1 MSIEEEIAAMMAY
14 LGADNSGIPR
24 GTSAS
29 ANLNLYQDVMSTVG
43 NPVFLYQQ
51 GLITPEQVLQI
62 VQQQTS
68 DLVDLSSFDYASME
82 DAAARRGDQLAQTA
96 YALIKGGASVSQVLR
111 DILGTGATEA
121 GKISDKLDTELKF
134 LEDDLVAFKSAWDTA
149 NQVEKGLLTGEY
161 KLVNGQVFKPKAP
174 ADWANAA
181 KAIGLPTFLQNPAMW
196 EIIPDA
202 KLLADA
208 AVGEENAATLAQELN
223 RLVDENGVLRRTVDR
238 KAVNQAA
245 SKAGADVYQMILNTT
260 VAGKKRAEDIAV
272 SKERSDYEQSM
283 FGPTPASRGAASPPQ
298 LPSGK
303 QRATDIQTRNLAKW
317 IANKAQE
324 VQKTGQTSAAILSR
338 VAPKKEQQDYWA
350 KLGGSYAARAAAE
363 EKRKPVA
370 TLEKRVQNAVTRAED
385 LKKQAYAAGQPLALQ
400 ILPQAMAAAAA
411 LSQPAPKPSRPAP
424 RVLSDQEIAT
434 MATMLSGGAA

>member
-181 KAIGLPTFLQNPAMW
+181 KALGLPTFLQNPAMW

-208 AVGEENAATLAQELN
+208 AVGEESAATLAQELN
-223 RLVDENGVLRRTVDR
+223 RLVDENGVLRRSVDR
-238 KAVNQAA
+238 KEVNQAV
-245 SKAGADVYQMILNTT
+245 SKAGTDVYQMILNTAT
-260 VAGKKRAEDIAV
+260 AGKRMSQDVKQPKKPEMGTREYQEMI
-272 SKERSDYEQSM
+272 SRETEKTL
-283 FGPTPASRGAASPPQ
+283 GGGASFA
-298 LPSGK
+298 K
-303 QRATDIQTRNLAKW
+303 TDNTRMRNLADW
-317 IANKAQE
+317 IVRKGKEAQKE
-324 VQKTGQTSAAILSR
+324 GQTSAAILSR

-350 KLGGSYAARAAAE
+350 KLGGSMSAMGAAMK
-363 EKRKPVA
+363 KRKPVT
-370 TLEKRVQNAVTRAED
+370 TLQKRVEEAEARAAET
-385 LKKQAYAAGQPLALQ
+385 KKQAYAAGQPLALQ
-400 ILPQAMAAAAA
+400 ILPQAMAAAAGLA
-411 LSQPAPKPSRPAP
+411 QPVQKAKDAP

>member
-1 MSIEEEIAAMMAY
+1 MSIEEQLAAMGAY
-14 LGADNSGIPR
+14 LGSDSGIPR

-29 ANLNLYQDVMSTVG
+29 GNLNLYQDVMSTVG

-51 GLITPEQVLQI
+51 GLITPEQMLQI

-82 DAAARRGDQLAQTA
+82 DAATRRGDQLAQTA

-181 KAIGLPTFLQNPAMW
+181 KALGLPTMLQNPAMW

-208 AVGEENAATLAQELN
+208 AVGEESAATLAQELN
-223 RLVDENGVLRRTVDR
+223 RLVDENGELSALYA
-238 KAVNQAA
+238 KEVNQAV
-245 SKAGADVYQMILNTT
+245 SKAGTDVYQMILNTAA
-260 VAGKKRAEDIAV
+260 AGRQRAKDVAV

-283 FGPTPASRGAASPPQ
+283 FGPTLASRGAASPPQ

-303 QRATDIQTRNLAKW
+303 QRASDIQTKRLGDW
-317 IANKAQE
+317 IVKKALE
-324 VQKTGQTSAAILSR
+324 AQKGSQTSAAILQR

-350 KLGGSYAARAAAE
+350 KLGGSMSAMGTAM
-363 EKRKPVA
+363 EKRKPVT
-370 TLEKRVQNAVTRAED
+370 TLQKRVEEAEARAAET
-385 LKKQAYAAGQPLALQ
+385 KKQAYAAGQPLALQ